1 MIMRKEVEKSRGA
14 KALYSRMEH
23 VAQAKKDK
31 KTPKVLSSTAYFL
44 FVVLA
49 SIADFLSIRPFQDRI
64 LRGDARV
71 GFVITAA
78 LIFCIDVVAP
88 ITLPSLLQAHFK
100 QKKLRIMA
108 LISIVSSVGILIFL
122 NIVQKIIGVNVMIP
136 NAGDE
141 VIVDNGLKLV
151 TLILYAIVPLA
162 TTIALTAISLQRDN
176 YKIYQMMRYCILA
189 ETDVQAQYNE
199 LKDRIPRDEKKLKFE
214 DDIKFVTAIEHR
226 KSDAEKMFI
235 KARMILAE
243 EKSPEESER
252 ILASEHLKHTTPYDK
267 AIEMNPNRKVAFTEN
282 ANEEETSTTNKED

>member
-1 MIMRKEVEKSRGA
+1 MCKETKKSRGA

-23 VAQAKKDK
+23 VIQAKKDK
-31 KTPKVLSSTAYFL
+31 KTPKLLSSTAYFI

-49 SIADFLSIRPFQDRI
+49 FFCDFLSVQPFQDRI
-64 LRGDARV
+64 LRGDERV

-78 LIFCIDVVAP
+78 FIICIDVIAP
-88 ITLPSLLQAHFK
+88 ITIPSLLQTHFK
-100 QKKLRIMA
+100 QKKLGVMA
-108 LISIVSSVGILIFL
+108 LISIVSSVGILILL
-122 NIVQKIIGVNVMIP
+122 NVVQKVVGVNVMIP

-141 VIVDNGLKLV
+141 IIVNDGLKLV
-151 TLILYAIVPLA
+151 TLALYAIVPLA

-199 LKDRIPRDEKKLKFE
+199 LQDRILRDEKKLKLE
-214 DDIKFVTAIEHR
+214 DDIKFITAIEHR
-226 KSDAEKMFI
+226 KNDAEKMFI
-235 KARMILAE
+235 RARVILAE

-252 ILASEHLKHTTPYDK
+252 ILASEHLKYNTPYDK

-282 ANEEETSTTNKED
+282 ANEKETSTTNKED